1 MINVMKVLIICSNVT
16 SLISYK
22 GGIWKGVIDLKKFS
36 FSLVLAFITWLLKV
50 EFTFQELRPPM
61 KMLVPIWKALCAAT
75 GIKGSS
81 NTTMEDG

>member
-50 EFTFQELRPPM
+50 EFTF
-61 KMLVPIWKALCAAT
+61 
-75 GIKGSS
+75 
-81 NTTMEDG
+81 